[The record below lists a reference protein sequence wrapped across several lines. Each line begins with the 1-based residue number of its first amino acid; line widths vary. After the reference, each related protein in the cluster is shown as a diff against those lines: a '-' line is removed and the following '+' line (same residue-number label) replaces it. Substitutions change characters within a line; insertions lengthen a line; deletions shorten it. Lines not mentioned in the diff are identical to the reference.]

1 VGVIYTYAC
10 HAYGSVVL
18 LPGGTEGCS
27 ITRAQSRKEGDGATV
42 PATEAGDTALPMTT
56 PNIPHRG
63 SIVVDLDGTICE
75 HRYPAFGEPI
85 VGAKEA
91 LQRLKAA
98 GFWIVIHTVRTSSAF
113 QAAGLYEP
121 EVNSPEAVSAFL
133 QRHEIPYDEIW
144 MHDKP
149 LAIAYIDDRNMRLVG
164 NRAESNWHEIVAAL
178 VPWEPRPT
186 APAKGRGRLVDKC
199 TSWKQYVREGGLWPS
214 LPWRKR
220 GSYSR
225 E

>member
-1 VGVIYTYAC
+1 
-10 HAYGSVVL
+10 
-18 LPGGTEGCS
+18 
-27 ITRAQSRKEGDGATV
+27 
-42 PATEAGDTALPMTT
+42 MTT
-56 PNIPHRG
+56 PNVPHRG
-63 SIVVDLDGTICE
+63 IIVVDLDGTICE

-85 VGAKEA
+85 AGAKEA

-98 GFWIVIHTVRTSSAF
+98 GFRIVIHTVRTSSAF

-133 QRHEIPYDEIW
+133 QSHEIPYDEIW

-149 LAIAYIDDRNMRLVG
+149 LAIAYIDDRSVRLVG

-178 VPWEPRPT
+178 MPWEPHLT
-186 APAKGRGRLVDKC
+186 APAKGRGRWVDKY

>member
-1 VGVIYTYAC
+1 MLTPKKAQDF
-10 HAYGSVVL
+10 
-18 LPGGTEGCS
+18 S
-27 ITRAQSRKEGDGATV
+27 ITGVQRRKEGNGATV
-42 PATEAGDTALPMTT
+42 PATEAEYTALSMTMHNT
-56 PNIPHRG
+56 PRRG
-63 SIVVDLDGTICE
+63 IIVVDLDGTICE
-75 HRYPAFGEPI
+75 HRYPDFGEPI
-85 VGAKEA
+85 AGAKEA

-121 EVNSPEAVSAFL
+121 EVNSPEAVGAFL
-133 QRHEIPYDEIW
+133 QSHEIPYDEIW

-149 LAIAYIDDRNMRLVG
+149 LAIAYIDDRSVRLVG
-164 NRAESNWHEIVAAL
+164 NRAESNWHAIADAL
-178 VPWEPRPT
+178 LPWEPRPT
-186 APAKGRGRLVDKC
+186 APTKGLGRLVDKY

>member
-1 VGVIYTYAC
+1 M
-10 HAYGSVVL
+10 
-18 LPGGTEGCS
+18 
-27 ITRAQSRKEGDGATV
+27 
-42 PATEAGDTALPMTT
+42 ALSMVMHNP
-56 PNIPHRG
+56 PHRG
-63 SIVVDLDGTICE
+63 VIVVDLDGTICE

-85 VGAKEA
+85 AGAKEA
-91 LQRLKAA
+91 LLRLKAA
-98 GFWIVIHTVRTSSAF
+98 GFWIVIHTVRTSSAW
-113 QAAGLYEP
+113 QAAEAYAP

-133 QRHEIPYDEIW
+133 QHHEIPYDEIW

-149 LAIAYIDDRNMRLVG
+149 LAIAYIDDRSVRLVG
-164 NRAESNWHEIVAAL
+164 NRAESNWHAVADAL
-178 VPWEPRPT
+178 LPWEPRPT
-186 APAKGRGRLVDKC
+186 APPKGLGRLVDKY

>member
-1 VGVIYTYAC
+1 MLIPRKAQGFSIM
-10 HAYGSVVL
+10 SVQ
-18 LPGGTEGCS
+18 
-27 ITRAQSRKEGDGATV
+27 RRKEGDSATV
-42 PATEAGDTALPMTT
+42 PATEAGYTALSMTMHNT
-56 PNIPHRG
+56 PHRG
-63 SIVVDLDGTICE
+63 IIVVDLDGTICE
-75 HRYPAFGEPI
+75 HRYPDFGEPI
-85 VGAKEA
+85 AGAKEA

-133 QRHEIPYDEIW
+133 QSHAIPYDEIW

-149 LAIAYIDDRNMRLVG
+149 LAIAYIDDRNLRLVG
-164 NRAESNWHEIVAAL
+164 DRSESNWHEIVDAL
-178 VPWEPRPT
+178 LPCERRPT
-186 APAKGRGRLVDKC
+186 APPKGLERLVDKC

>member
-1 VGVIYTYAC
+1 
-10 HAYGSVVL
+10 
-18 LPGGTEGCS
+18 
-27 ITRAQSRKEGDGATV
+27 
-42 PATEAGDTALPMTT
+42 MTMHNT
-56 PNIPHRG
+56 PHRG
-63 SIVVDLDGTICE
+63 TIVVDLVGTICE

-85 VGAKEA
+85 AGAKEA

-98 GFWIVIHTVRTSSAF
+98 GFWIVVHTVRTSSAF

-121 EVNSPEAVSAFL
+121 EINSSEAVSAFL
-133 QRHEIPYDEIW
+133 QSHAIPYDEIW

-149 LAIAYIDDRNMRLVG
+149 LAIAYIDDRSVRLVG
-164 NRAESNWHEIVAAL
+164 NRSESNWHEIVATLA
-178 VPWEPRPT
+178 PGESHPM

-199 TSWKQYVREGGLWPS
+199 TSWRQYVREGGLWPS